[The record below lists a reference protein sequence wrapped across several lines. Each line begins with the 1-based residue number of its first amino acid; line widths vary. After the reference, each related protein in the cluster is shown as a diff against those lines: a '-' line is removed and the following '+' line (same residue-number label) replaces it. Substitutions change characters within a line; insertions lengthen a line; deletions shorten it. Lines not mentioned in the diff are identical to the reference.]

1 MPACHPPLSMFVRS
15 ARHLSC
21 SRPPIFTLPRAS
33 IAPLRAPDFR
43 FFTTSLRMS
52 SPAFDRLIRFQT
64 SDGNVKYGNLEKE
77 TSTKEIEGSGVE
89 VLEGDVKSGFKKTGG
104 KATVGK
110 LLSPL
115 KREELNIILCVGL
128 NYRKHAEECN
138 VRFSYPN
145 NLLPSPPNEP

>member
-1 MPACHPPLSMFVRS
+1 
-15 ARHLSC
+15 
-21 SRPPIFTLPRAS
+21 
-33 IAPLRAPDFR
+33 
-43 FFTTSLRMS
+43 MS

-77 TSTKEIEGSGVE
+77 TPAREIEGTEVE

-104 KATVGK
+104 KAKVGK

-138 VRFSYPN
+138 VIVSFPIIYNYILTIAAPN
-145 NLLPSPPNEP
+145 TREPSHFHEAQRRPYRPPGRRPHPQRLPIHA